1 MNQQF
6 ARSGQVSL
14 PDYEA
19 LAQAAVADGRIPGI
33 VSMVG
38 SGLEVLHA
46 SAFGPSGR
54 ADGRPHTL
62 GDVFMIASMTKAVTS
77 VAAAQMLEQ
86 GLFELDQPAE
96 EVIPDVAEHRVLIG
110 FDDAGQ
116 PMLREPTRKMT
127 MRQLL
132 THTSGHSSDVWNANT
147 LRYLR
152 DTGMP
157 GTPTC
162 KREAFNLPLAFD
174 PGERWEYGIATDYV
188 GMMVERLSGLRLEA
202 YFRKYLF
209 DPIGMDWTSFIISP
223 RQREELVPVR
233 SKDGVGRYRVLDFEI
248 SQTPEQ
254 YMGGAGLYAS
264 AGDYLKFL
272 QMLLN
277 RGDAANGRV
286 LKPETVELMFR
297 NHIGDIEIPDMLTVL
312 PALSADVHLLPG
324 IQKKWSLCALTNMTD
339 IPGRRSAGSQFW
351 AGLGC
356 SYFWL
361 DPKANLAGVSMLS
374 YFPFADRDGLDVFGA
389 LEVDSYAHFSR

>member
-1 MNQQF
+1 MTQ
-6 ARSGQVSL
+6 RL
-14 PDYEA
+14 PAYEA
-19 LAQAAVADGRIPGI
+19 AAQAAIADGRIPGV

-38 SGLEVLHA
+38 SGNQLLHA
-46 SAFGPSGR
+46 SAFGPSNR

-62 GDVFMIASMTKAVTS
+62 DDVFMIASMTKAITS

-86 GLFELDQPAE
+86 GRFELEQPAE
-96 EVIPDVAEHRVLIG
+96 EVIPDVAEHRVLTG
-110 FDDAGQ
+110 FDDSGQ
-116 PMLREPTRKMT
+116 PILRQPNSKMT

-147 LRYLR
+147 LRYLQ

-162 KREAFNLPLAFD
+162 KRDAFNLPLAFD

-188 GMMVERLSGLRLEA
+188 GMTVERLSGMRLEE
-202 YFRKYLF
+202 YFREHLF
-209 DPIGMDWTSFIISP
+209 KPIGMDWTSFIISP
-223 RQREELVPVR
+223 RQRAELVPVR
-233 SKDGVGRYRVLDFEI
+233 AKDGRGQYRTLEFEI

-264 AGDYLKFL
+264 TGDYLKFL

-286 LKPETVELMFR
+286 LKSETVELMFR
-297 NHIGDIEIPDMLTVL
+297 NHIGDLEIPDMLTVL
-312 PALSADVHLLPG
+312 PALSVDVRLLPG
-324 IQKKWSLCALTNMTD
+324 IPKRWSLCALTNLAD
-339 IPGRRSAGSQFW
+339 VPGRRHAGSQFW

-356 SYFWL
+356 SYFWV
-361 DPKANLAGVSMLS
+361 DPTADLAGVSMMS
-374 YFPFADRDGLDVFGA
+374 YFPFADPDGLEVFDA
-389 LEVDSYAHFSR
+389 LEADSYAHFGG

>member
-1 MNQQF
+1 MNQQIL
-6 ARSGQVSL
+6 RSKTL
-14 PDYEA
+14 AAYEA
-19 LAQAAVADGRIPGI
+19 NAQAAIRDGRVPGT
-33 VSMVG
+33 VAMVG
-38 SGLEVLHA
+38 SGKEVLHA

-62 GDVFMIASMTKAVTS
+62 DDVFMIASMTKAVTS

-86 GLFELDQPAE
+86 GLFELEQPAE
-96 EVIPDVAEHRVLIG
+96 EVIPDVAEHRVLTG
-110 FDDAGQ
+110 FDDKGQ
-116 PMLREPTRKMT
+116 PILRKPASKMT

-147 LRYLR
+147 LRFLQ

-188 GMMVERLSGLRLEA
+188 GMTVERLSGLRLEE
-202 YFRKYLF
+202 YFREHLF
-209 DPIGMDWTSFIISP
+209 KPMGMDWTSFIISP
-223 RQREELVPVR
+223 KQREELVPVR
-233 SKDGVGRYRVLDFEI
+233 AKVGVGNYRVLDFEI

-254 YMGGAGLYAS
+254 YMGGAGLYS
-264 AGDYLKFL
+264 TTGDYLKFL

-277 RGDAANGRV
+277 RGEGANGRV

-297 NHIGDIEIPDMLTVL
+297 NHIGDVEIPDMLTVL
-312 PALSADVHLLPG
+312 PALSVDVHLLPG
-324 IQKKWSLCALTNMTD
+324 IPKKWSLCALTNTAD

-356 SYFWL
+356 TYFWL
-361 DPKANLAGVSMLS
+361 DPKADLAGVLMLS
-374 YFPFADRDGLDVFGA
+374 YFPFADQDGLDVFDA
-389 LEVDSYAHFSR
+389 LEADSYAQFAR